1 MPISLADFAVA
12 IVLLFGVP
20 LLLVLVAKRNRRW
33 AAWCGAWISVFI
45 LVGNAVEKLATGQ
58 SGLF

>member
-1 MPISLADFAVA
+1 MPVSLTDLVVA

-20 LLLVLVAKRNRRW
+20 LLLVLIFRRNPRR
-33 AAWCGAWISVFI
+33 AAWCGAGIGVFI
-45 LVGNAVEKLATGQ
+45 VVGNAVEKLATGQ

>member
-1 MPISLADFAVA
+1 MPISLADLAVA

-20 LLLVLVAKRNRRW
+20 LSLVLVYRRNRRW
-33 AAWCGAWISVFI
+33 AAWCGAGIGVFI
-45 LVGNAVEKLATGQ
+45 VVGNAVERLATGQ